1 MMFARIRSFMTDLY
15 STWSADKPS
24 RLAAALAYYGMFS
37 IAPMLYIALTVA
49 GIFVN
54 EAAVTDRLFEQFA
67 RNLGPEMSQYLQ
79 DIVVGASQSSSG
91 GSVLASL
98 ISFGALLYAAT
109 GLFSH
114 LQYTLNTIWDV
125 PPASYAGTV
134 ALIKNRLLAFVMVLG
149 VALLFVVAAFASV
162 VISILGSWLEWASYV
177 PLATH
182 GVLVG
187 LLAVSFA
194 LIYKVVPDT
203 DIAWRDVWLGAVV
216 TALLFAAGRW
226 VIGFYLRHSSVTS
239 AFQAAGAL
247 AVLLIAMYYLVQ
259 IFLFGA
265 VFTKVYASRAGS
277 RHGELAIDQRE

>member
-1 MMFARIRSFMTDLY
+1 
-15 STWSADKPS
+15 
-24 RLAAALAYYGMFS
+24 MFS

-54 EAAVTDRLFEQFA
+54 EAAVADRLFDQLA

-79 DIVVGASQSSSG
+79 DIIASTSQSTSG

-98 ISFGALLYAAT
+98 ISFGAMLYAAT

-149 VALLFVVAAFASV
+149 LALLFVVITFTSI
-162 VISILGSWLEWASYV
+162 VISVIGSWLGWAGYV

-182 GVLVG
+182 GAIVG
-187 LLAVSFA
+187 LLTVSFA

-203 DIAWRDVWLGAVV
+203 DIAWRDVWLGAVI
-216 TALLFAAGRW
+216 TALLFAVGRW

-247 AVLLIAMYYLVQ
+247 AVLLISMYYLVQ

-265 VFTKVYASRAGS
+265 VFTKVYASRTGS
-277 RHGELAIDQRE
+277 RQAEQATQQTE